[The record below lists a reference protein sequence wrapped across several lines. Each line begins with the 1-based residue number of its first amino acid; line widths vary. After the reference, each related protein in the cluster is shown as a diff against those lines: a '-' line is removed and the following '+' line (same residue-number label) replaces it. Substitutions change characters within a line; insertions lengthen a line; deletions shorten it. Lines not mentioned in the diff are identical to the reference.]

1 MSQKKNQETEL
12 YSGKDS
18 KEKDKAD
25 KALKTICSNGDV
37 TSELSEDQTSR
48 VLCAPT
54 PEALK
59 NAEEKY
65 NTMASERSEITE
77 GTEINV
83 PVQLGSTT
91 TEIADQS
98 KLPKNEDKNEK
109 VDQTQAEAKHDQVNG
124 SGTLRQHDH
133 KIKEGSS
140 EELKN
145 SSVAKHEDE
154 KRQNLEEGVQA
165 KSIVKS
171 DSKSKK
177 ESTIGRKKLNHTMS
191 NDDTESANK
200 MKDRQLEDKEISVK
214 CDVCNIKDDASS
226 VVKETVSKAFSF
238 PDKVEIVSPEGF
250 KIKIYQH
257 DLLETNVD
265 AIVNAANDKLSH
277 GAGVAEAIAKRAG
290 PDMTRECKDY
300 IKKNKSLT
308 VSKAFASSSG
318 KLKFKKIIHVV
329 GPAWWDYKDKVKCLN
344 DLAKTITNLL
354 EKAKECRV
362 RTVAMPTISSG
373 IFKVPQSLCAAMYLK
388 GAFDFSMHN
397 TFGSLQEL
405 HIVDLSPDVLV
416 AVHETYNQYLTMD
429 RVIDPYWLVSS
440 HEKQES
446 DTEKERLTDA
456 QNSNS
461 SKPTEKKQNIEKIS
475 NAKSVNANSEGNV
488 NPDHF
493 TKDIKNIRVF
503 IYTQDL
509 GSLEGIDVAVSCENP
524 HFTGKGGIAATLL
537 SKGGTTYANEH
548 TNLRK
553 NAPYPQFTT
562 IISPGYNTNFKTIC
576 HAIIAAFS
584 RTRPLSQACKMQ
596 YNSCIYSILREIDAR
611 SEQLVRTKK
620 TKGFC
625 SIVLPLLG
633 AGTLQDQH
641 SIQNLCTLMLKAIAK
656 FAIHCPKQITQIH
669 LVNMRDEFTKMLITN
684 IRPMDSK
691 HSLFKSGDAN
701 TKLTKFD
708 SRPFKYIYNWRVL
721 PREQTVKLKDIIKP
735 VAEHNKGVCII
746 CLDEMTKPVAFTKCH
761 HCFCEECIFE
771 YFTMK
776 PACPVCNTVYGELYG
791 SQPLNGEAH
800 IFKDK
805 RSLPGYPRT
814 ETFIINYVFPNGYQE
829 ECHPNPGEP
838 FTGIERQAYLPDNS
852 EGQEVLHLLEQA
864 FKQRLVFTIGV
875 SRTTGKEGVV
885 TWNDIH
891 HKTRRDGGPERF
903 GYPDEDYLSRV
914 KEELKAKGI
923 VNA

>member
-18 KEKDKAD
+18 EEKDNAD

-48 VLCAPT
+48 VLSAPT

-65 NTMASERSEITE
+65 NTMASQCSEITE

-83 PVQLGSTT
+83 PVQLESTT

-133 KIKEGSS
+133 KIKEGNS

-226 VVKETVSKAFSF
+226 VVKETVSKAFPF

-250 KIKIYQH
+250 KIKIYKH

-373 IFKVPQSLCAAMYLK
+373 IPILTFCFIFMRRSYKSL
-388 GAFDFSMHN
+388 
-397 TFGSLQEL
+397 
-405 HIVDLSPDVLV
+405 
-416 AVHETYNQYLTMD
+416 
-429 RVIDPYWLVSS
+429 
-440 HEKQES
+440 
-446 DTEKERLTDA
+446 
-456 QNSNS
+456 
-461 SKPTEKKQNIEKIS
+461 
-475 NAKSVNANSEGNV
+475 
-488 NPDHF
+488 
-493 TKDIKNIRVF
+493 IK
-503 IYTQDL
+503 
-509 GSLEGIDVAVSCENP
+509 
-524 HFTGKGGIAATLL
+524 
-537 SKGGTTYANEH
+537 
-548 TNLRK
+548 
-553 NAPYPQFTT
+553 
-562 IISPGYNTNFKTIC
+562 
-576 HAIIAAFS
+576 
-584 RTRPLSQACKMQ
+584 
-596 YNSCIYSILREIDAR
+596 
-611 SEQLVRTKK
+611 
-620 TKGFC
+620 
-625 SIVLPLLG
+625 
-633 AGTLQDQH
+633 
-641 SIQNLCTLMLKAIAK
+641 
-656 FAIHCPKQITQIH
+656 
-669 LVNMRDEFTKMLITN
+669 
-684 IRPMDSK
+684 
-691 HSLFKSGDAN
+691 
-701 TKLTKFD
+701 
-708 SRPFKYIYNWRVL
+708 
-721 PREQTVKLKDIIKP
+721 
-735 VAEHNKGVCII
+735 
-746 CLDEMTKPVAFTKCH
+746 
-761 HCFCEECIFE
+761 
-771 YFTMK
+771 
-776 PACPVCNTVYGELYG
+776 
-791 SQPLNGEAH
+791 
-800 IFKDK
+800 
-805 RSLPGYPRT
+805 
-814 ETFIINYVFPNGYQE
+814 
-829 ECHPNPGEP
+829 
-838 FTGIERQAYLPDNS
+838 
-852 EGQEVLHLLEQA
+852 
-864 FKQRLVFTIGV
+864 
-875 SRTTGKEGVV
+875 
-885 TWNDIH
+885 
-891 HKTRRDGGPERF
+891 
-903 GYPDEDYLSRV
+903 
-914 KEELKAKGI
+914 
-923 VNA
+923 